1 MTRRVGL
8 ALITAWAVSVLAF
21 VIIQLPEGDFVDVYI
36 EALGAEGI
44 YVSLKEAEV
53 LREYYD
59 LDRPLYRQYLKWMG
73 HMSRGDF
80 GYSYTHEVPVVDTL
94 KERIPYTI
102 VLAAVTILFTWV
114 MAIPIGIYSAVR
126 HHSAGDYAFTFLG
139 FIGLAIPDFLLGLV
153 LMYVALA
160 YFHVSVGGL
169 FSPEYL
175 SAPWDLARVWNMA
188 THLWIPAVVLGT
200 AGTAA
205 LVRIMRNNLLDELS
219 RPYVVTAR
227 AKGLTNWRV
236 ILKYPVRM
244 AINPLVSTVGYLLP
258 ALIGGS
264 VIVSVVLSLP
274 TLGPTLLRALLEQDM
289 FLAGTVLLIL
299 GILTVVGTLLSDV
312 LLVVV
317 DPRIKVTGQTD

>member
-1 MTRRVGL
+1 M
-8 ALITAWAVSVLAF
+8 TAWAVSILAF

-36 EALGAEGI
+36 EGLGFEGI

-53 LREYYD
+53 LREYYG
-59 LDRPLYRQYLKWMG
+59 LDKPVYTQYLKWVG

-80 GYSYTHEVPVVDTL
+80 GYSYTQEIPVKETL

-114 MAIPIGIYSAVR
+114 LAIPIGIYSAVR

-139 FIGLAIPDFLLGLV
+139 FMGLAVPDFLLGLV

-175 SAPWDLARVWNMA
+175 SAPWDMARAWNMA
-188 THLWIPAVVLGT
+188 THLWIPALVLGT

-205 LVRIMRNNLLDELS
+205 LIRIMRNNLLDELS
-219 RPYVVTAR
+219 KPYVVTAR
-227 AKGLTNWRV
+227 AKGMTSWRV

-299 GILTVVGTLLSDV
+299 GILTVVGTLLSDL

-317 DPRIKVTGQTD
+317 DPRIKVTGSRE